1 MGSAPYLGGGFGHF
15 YAYAPYKMQ
24 YPIDRFTMEIKR
36 QLDINRIER
45 WQSVSSCAVTNT
57 PLPISPTILGT
68 GSWSSTTYTAP
79 KSLLKLRP
87 IPMWCDGRIKSKRA
101 LR

>member
-1 MGSAPYLGGGFGHF
+1 
-15 YAYAPYKMQ
+15 MQ

-36 QLDINRIER
+36 QLDVLNRTLAER
-45 WQSVSSCAVTNT
+45 EFLCGDEY
-57 PLPISPTILGT
+57 TIADIANYSGT
-68 GSWSSTTYTAP
+68 GSWSSITYTAP

-87 IPMWCDGRIKSKRA
+87 IPMVRWANQSKRA